1 MSTEPIIEDR
11 NTKPGR
17 KLEAF
22 SWYSDDLRKNP
33 HVRTLGT
40 IKSLAGGVAILLE
53 ILEADDLN
61 ADDLACFG
69 RVLDTRQAGSLMRLA
84 ITVSQCIEAECE
96 ASMDWEAEY
105 GESRTTEQMPTTT

>member
-1 MSTEPIIEDR
+1 MSTETIIEDR

-22 SWYSDDLRKNP
+22 SWASNDLQKNP
-33 HVRTLGT
+33 HIRALGT
-40 IKSLAGGVAILLE
+40 IKRLAGGVATLLE

-69 RVLDTRQAGSLMRLA
+69 RVLDTRQVGSLMRLA
-84 ITVSQCIEAECE
+84 IAVSQCIETECE
-96 ASMDWEAEY
+96 ASMNWEAEY
-105 GESRTTEQMPTTT
+105 GESRTTEPMPTTT